1 MTDDSGAKK
10 TYEVPLD
17 IRAIN
22 DAGTIAGSYRDYGS
36 YVWKPY
42 FQELGGEKVDLPVP
56 TWVLNMNFPIA
67 ISNDG
72 KVIGGQLGGVIESK
86 HMFKDE
92 EKTIPDSWGG
102 YWPAIWVKGADG
114 EYECFANH
122 DQSIMPEQ
130 TGFAPTSMYTDGTLD
145 GTWLGGYLYCGSG
158 ANIAALYNKGQI
170 LKWNELTY
178 AEIPVYFKGEIIG
191 YSIEEL
197 VDGKR
202 DMAYSENDIVNGG
215 IYCADNEGHFF
226 GTLFHVGELPYND
239 DVKNENFGQSVGDTY
254 TWGYYDVKTGEWVD
268 TDGYKAVNCALSTDV
283 FFSGTNIY
291 SEGIEST
298 PENIAT
304 KFDIDTAGVNVSG
317 VNRASADGT
326 VLGMCYQSIDVNGV
340 AHIHPF
346 MVELDNQLVGVD
358 DIVVDGEA
366 KHLILVSG
374 GIIEVTG
381 AQEVAVYDLNGVKVS
396 DKAISNVGTG
406 TYVVVADG
414 KSYKILVK

>member
-1 MTDDSGAKK
+1 
-10 TYEVPLD
+10 
-17 IRAIN
+17 
-22 DAGTIAGSYRDYGS
+22 
-36 YVWKPY
+36 
-42 FQELGGEKVDLPVP
+42 
-56 TWVLNMNFPIA
+56 
-67 ISNDG
+67 
-72 KVIGGQLGGVIESK
+72 
-86 HMFKDE
+86 
-92 EKTIPDSWGG
+92 
-102 YWPAIWVKGADG
+102 
-114 EYECFANH
+114 
-122 DQSIMPEQ
+122 
-130 TGFAPTSMYTDGTLD
+130 MYTDGTLD